1 MQLDGEYQAIDSG
14 QWLTHTHKH
23 RLILTAVQ
31 GDGSFMAG
39 SVCVED
45 NWDLWAC
52 IAGIEKGENP
62 EDGRWGSI
70 GL

>member
-45 NWDLWAC
+45 N
-52 IAGIEKGENP
+52 
-62 EDGRWGSI
+62 
-70 GL
+70 